1 MTAQE
6 WIDMFRLVPETEQK
20 LVIVLQNGTELCV
33 DTLVRF
39 EPSFLVLRG
48 RAGGSIDESR
58 GFLVPYNQMTCLRL
72 DRVLTL
78 SDLEAM
84 FGSPVEPL
92 PKLTETPVITS
103 ANPTPTAP
111 TDPAAA
117 SRLLL
122 ERIRSV
128 RATAANARQASRTN

>member
-1 MTAQE
+1 MTAHE
-6 WIDMFRLVPETEQK
+6 WINMFRLIPETEQK

-39 EPSFLVLRG
+39 EPTFLVLRG

-58 GFLVPYNQMTCLRL
+58 GFFVPYDQMTCLRL

-78 SDLEAM
+78 NDLETM
-84 FGSPVEPL
+84 FGPPDAPP
-92 PKLTETPVITS
+92 PKLTETPVTIS

-122 ERIRSV
+122 ERIRAV
-128 RATAANARQASRTN
+128 RATAGTRLGSQMG